1 MLFEFDPL
9 AEQKAKLKVVGV
21 GGAGGNAINRMIST
35 NMEGVDFI
43 VINTDSQDLENNAAE
58 QKIQIGSTLT
68 KGLGAGAQ
76 STIGL
81 EAMETDRE
89 AVQTLLEGADMV
101 FITAGMGG
109 GTGTG
114 AAPVIAQIA
123 RELDILT
130 VGIVTLPFNF
140 EGPKRMNR
148 GLAGISEM
156 RKTSDTL
163 LIIPNQKLMSIV
175 DKNTTLTAAF
185 HLADSILN
193 QAAKGI
199 SDLIN
204 VHGMINLD
212 FADVE
217 TIMKNMG
224 EAIMGTGV
232 ATGEER
238 AVLSAQQAIASP
250 LLDNASISGAQG
262 ILVNITGGKDL
273 KLFEVEE
280 AVNKVRAEVDSEAE
294 VIIGSITD
302 SSLEG
307 KMRVSIVATSLDGIS
322 PEEKSVVSMVH
333 RIHNRNSGY
342 LNPAINPKATNA
354 ANNDGSLNS
363 TPIYGANA
371 LKIDQDLEKENV
383 SVEQNNISIQ
393 DDSLNEISLDSLDYI
408 ENTKQ
413 NNQEENQQQKDVF
426 ESESHEEK
434 EKTTPQLFSEEE
446 DVDSFKQEI
455 NSEKES
461 ESLIDKDDEE
471 DFEIPAFLRKQKN

>member
-43 VINTDSQDLENNAAE
+43 VINTDAQDLENNAAE

-123 RELDILT
+123 RELNILT

-273 KLFEVEE
+273 TLHEVDEATSIIFEE
-280 AVNKVRAEVDSEAE
+280 AGNDANIIFGAVIDPKLKEEIQVTVIATGFNNHKYREDSDETPAPQREVNRMLGEKINVSLSEQKNTPKEMA
-294 VIIGSITD
+294 
-302 SSLEG
+302 
-307 KMRVSIVATSLDGIS
+307 
-322 PEEKSVVSMVH
+322 PEDEKPKPN
-333 RIHNRNSGY
+333 I
-342 LNPAINPKATNA
+342 LIDDDNPV
-354 ANNDGSLNS
+354 
-363 TPIYGANA
+363 IYGND
-371 LKIDQDLEKENV
+371 I
-383 SVEQNNISIQ
+383 
-393 DDSLNEISLDSLDYI
+393 
-408 ENTKQ
+408 
-413 NNQEENQQQKDVF
+413 
-426 ESESHEEK
+426 
-434 EKTTPQLFSEEE
+434 
-446 DVDSFKQEI
+446 
-455 NSEKES
+455 
-461 ESLIDKDDEE
+461 
-471 DFEIPAFLRKQKN
+471 EIPAFIRRQHE

>member
-43 VINTDSQDLENNAAE
+43 VINTDAQDLENNAAE

-123 RELDILT
+123 REMDILT

-156 RKTSDTL
+156 RKTCDTL

-273 KLFEVEE
+273 TLHEVDEATSIIFEE
-280 AVNKVRAEVDSEAE
+280 AGNDANIIFGAVIDPKLEEEIQVTVIATGFNNHKYREDSDENPPITKAPQREVNRMLGEKINVSLCEQKNTPKEMASEDE
-294 VIIGSITD
+294 RPKPNMLID
-302 SSLEG
+302 
-307 KMRVSIVATSLDGIS
+307 DD
-322 PEEKSVVSMVH
+322 
-333 RIHNRNSGY
+333 
-342 LNPAINPKATNA
+342 NPV
-354 ANNDGSLNS
+354 
-363 TPIYGANA
+363 IYGND
-371 LKIDQDLEKENV
+371 I
-383 SVEQNNISIQ
+383 
-393 DDSLNEISLDSLDYI
+393 
-408 ENTKQ
+408 
-413 NNQEENQQQKDVF
+413 
-426 ESESHEEK
+426 
-434 EKTTPQLFSEEE
+434 
-446 DVDSFKQEI
+446 
-455 NSEKES
+455 
-461 ESLIDKDDEE
+461 
-471 DFEIPAFLRKQKN
+471 EIPAFIRRQHE

>member
-43 VINTDSQDLENNAAE
+43 VINTDAQDLENNAAE

-273 KLFEVEE
+273 TLHEVDEATSIIFEE
-280 AVNKVRAEVDSEAE
+280 AGNDANIIFGAVIDPKLEEEIQVTVIATGFNNHKYREDSDETPAPQREVNRMLGEKTNVSLSEQKNTPNEMA
-294 VIIGSITD
+294 
-302 SSLEG
+302 
-307 KMRVSIVATSLDGIS
+307 
-322 PEEKSVVSMVH
+322 PEDEKPKPN
-333 RIHNRNSGY
+333 I
-342 LNPAINPKATNA
+342 LIDDDNPV
-354 ANNDGSLNS
+354 
-363 TPIYGANA
+363 IYGND
-371 LKIDQDLEKENV
+371 I
-383 SVEQNNISIQ
+383 
-393 DDSLNEISLDSLDYI
+393 
-408 ENTKQ
+408 
-413 NNQEENQQQKDVF
+413 
-426 ESESHEEK
+426 
-434 EKTTPQLFSEEE
+434 
-446 DVDSFKQEI
+446 
-455 NSEKES
+455 
-461 ESLIDKDDEE
+461 
-471 DFEIPAFLRKQKN
+471 EIPAFIRRQHE